1 MIQNIWELKGYAIYR
16 QIRRAQAVM
25 NTLKFHNPKIILDV
39 GCAEGFIT
47 SLLVSRQAFV
57 VGIDVNEEAL
67 KIAKV
72 KVKDAE
78 FICASIALLPFR
90 DRCFEAITLLEVLEH
105 LPDSILRE
113 GIKEVDRVL
122 NYGGVLVV
130 SVPYREKIIYTQCIH
145 CGKLTPLWGHLRSM
159 DERDVTDLLPRNYN
173 LTLKYTLP
181 NLELISLSSLF
192 NKLPFKLWLVLN
204 NILGR
209 VHKGY
214 WLLLKYRKGTV

>member
-1 MIQNIWELKGYAIYR
+1 MIQNIWELKRYAIYR

-25 NTLKFHNPKIILDV
+25 NTLKFRNPKIILDV
-39 GCAEGFIT
+39 GCTEGLIT

-57 VGIDVNEEAL
+57 VGIDINEEAL

-130 SVPYREKIIYTQCIH
+130 SVPYRK
-145 CGKLTPLWGHLRSM
+145 K
-159 DERDVTDLLPRNYN
+159 
-173 LTLKYTLP
+173 
-181 NLELISLSSLF
+181 
-192 NKLPFKLWLVLN
+192 
-204 NILGR
+204 
-209 VHKGY
+209 
-214 WLLLKYRKGTV
+214 